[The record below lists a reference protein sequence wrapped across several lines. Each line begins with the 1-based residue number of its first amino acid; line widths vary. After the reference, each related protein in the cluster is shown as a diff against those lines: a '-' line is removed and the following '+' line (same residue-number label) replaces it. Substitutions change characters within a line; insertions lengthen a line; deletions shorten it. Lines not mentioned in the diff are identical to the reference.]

1 MQEIFFLLL
10 PVAAFYGWYMGVRSV
25 HQKNQKKGNKL
36 SSDYVKGLNFL
47 LSEQPDKAVDHFIAL
62 LEVDNETIETHLAL
76 GNLFRQ
82 RGEVERA
89 IRIHQNLIARPAL
102 TREQR
107 DLALLQLG
115 NDFYQSG
122 LFDRSEEI
130 FIQLKASPEYQ
141 QLALENLLRIY
152 QQLKEWKDAV
162 AVAEALNKLSKDKSN
177 RRTLS
182 YLYCSL
188 AEQLNKP
195 GDEKQQ
201 VKLYQK
207 ALAVF
212 PNCIRASIALCDYY
226 QLHNKPEKALQ
237 ILQTIPESDID
248 FTEVIL
254 DKLLF
259 LHQQLGTEQALITY
273 LYRIVS
279 LGGGASAVVLLSK
292 LIAKYKG
299 ISQAQGFILQ
309 ELRRNPT
316 MKGFN
321 HLMTYHL
328 QLAKS
333 ESEKKS
339 LSFLHKLVSEQ
350 ITFRPQY
357 RCQKCGYSSK
367 TLFWLCPSCKS
378 WGRIKPIRG
387 LDGE

>member
-36 SSDYVKGLNFL
+36 SRDYLKGLNFL
-47 LSEQPDKAVDHFIAL
+47 LGEQPDKAVDHFIAL
-62 LEVDNETIETHLAL
+62 LEVDSETIETHLAL

-115 NDFYQSG
+115 KDFYQSG
-122 LFDRSEEI
+122 LFDRSMDI
-130 FIQLKASPEYQ
+130 FIKLKESPEYQ
-141 QLALENLLRIY
+141 QVALENLLKIY
-152 QQLKEWKDAV
+152 QQLKDWQEAV
-162 AVAEALNKLSKDKSN
+162 SVAESLNKLCKQKSSS
-177 RRTLS
+177 RTLS

-188 AEQLNKP
+188 AEDLLKESDQKR
-195 GDEKQQ
+195 Q
-201 VKLYQK
+201 VKLYKK
-207 ALAVF
+207 ALQVY
-212 PNCIRASIALCDYY
+212 PKCIRASIALSDHYAK
-226 QLHNKPEKALQ
+226 QNNKEKALQ
-237 ILQTIPESDID
+237 ILQSIPELDVD

-254 DKLLF
+254 YRLSE
-259 LHQQLGTEQALITY
+259 LHQQLGSEDELISY
-273 LYRIVS
+273 LYSIVS
-279 LGGGASAVVLLSK
+279 MGGGASAVIMLAE
-292 LIAKYKG
+292 LIASHRSVKK
-299 ISQAQGFILQ
+299 AQLFMLQ

-321 HLMTYHL
+321 HLITYHL
-328 QLAKS
+328 QFA
-333 ESEKKS
+333 ESENEKES
-339 LSFLHKLVSEQ
+339 LSFLHSLVSKQ
-350 ITFRPQY
+350 IKLRPQY
-357 RCQKCGYSSK
+357 RCQKCGYSSSK
-367 TLFWLCPSCKS
+367 LFWLCPSCKS

>member
-1 MQEIFFLLL
+1 VQEIFFLLL

-25 HQKNQKKGNKL
+25 YQKNQKKGNKL
-36 SSDYVKGLNFL
+36 SRDYVKGLNFL

-115 NDFYQSG
+115 KDFYQSG
-122 LFDRSEEI
+122 LFDRSEQI
-130 FIQLKASPEYQ
+130 FIQLKASPEYRQ
-141 QLALENLLRIY
+141 VALENLLQIY
-152 QQLKEWKDAV
+152 QQLKDWEEAV
-162 AVAEALNKLSKDKSN
+162 SVAELLNKLSKGKTN

-182 YLYCSL
+182 HLYCSL
-188 AEQLNKP
+188 AEQLKKT
-195 GDEKQQ
+195 GDDKQRI
-201 VKLYQK
+201 KLYRK
-207 ALAVF
+207 ALLVF
-212 PNCIRASIALCDYY
+212 PNCIRASIALSDYY
-226 QLHNKPEKALQ
+226 AQQNKPEKALQ
-237 ILQTIPESDID
+237 ILQLIPELDID

-254 DKLLF
+254 DKLLA
-259 LHQQLGTEQALITY
+259 LHQQLGSEQALISY

-279 LGGGASAVVLLSK
+279 LGGGASAVILLSK
-292 LIAKYKG
+292 LIAKYKS
-299 ISQAQGFILQ
+299 IDKAQTFMLQ

-328 QLAKS
+328 QLA
-333 ESEKKS
+333 ESENEKES
-339 LSFLHKLVSEQ
+339 LSFLHKLVEEQ
-350 ITFRPQY
+350 IKLRPQY

-367 TLFWLCPSCKS
+367 KLFWQCPSCKS